1 MVRWSINLSL
11 EADERKALQETYK
24 KEGFSIAARVLKL
37 IREDVKQ
44 LKWNATRSGK

>member
-24 KEGFSIAARVLKL
+24 NEGMHEAARILKL
-37 IREDVKQ
+37 VREDVKK
-44 LKWNATRSGK
+44 LRETDEN